1 MKKLL
6 LACVAAC
13 ATLSSI
19 QAQTAFAESGLW
31 DNWYVGAN
39 IGFNSKLTHN
49 PFFTHLNPHLTLRG
63 GKDFTPVIGVMAEF
77 TTFFDDKQFPA
88 EINGGDYLYSHTAI
102 KAFNL
107 DLLANLNFHNLFKG
121 YLGYQRPFEVRL
133 LAGVGLNH
141 VCGID
146 SEQKN
151 DFIAKIG
158 LDFAFSLDKYV
169 RVKGLEAYIEP
180 ALNYNLNR
188 YSSGVE
194 INPNYAAWQL
204 AIGVN
209 YHFNRRHKASEK
221 VVATTYPTPAP
232 RVQVKTTVTPV
243 TVEPK
248 PAEVEPKKTADASV
262 TVTTIL
268 PQPTKTEPVKTE
280 PVKAEP
286 VKTEPVKTAPAK
298 AKPAKKESAKKEP
311 AKTEPAKTEPAKETK
326 NTPKKPASAAI
337 KKQATTAA
345 TPVVADNSA
354 LPTIRYEKDEN
365 MIPDDQSDAVSQ
377 VASYMKNHPRAH
389 IIIKGQSARTNA
401 VKNALI
407 RRFGINASR
416 LSTASGAQADVVT
429 FGEK

>member
-6 LACVAAC
+6 LTCVAAC

-141 VCGID
+141 VCGVN

-286 VKTEPVKTAPAK
+286 VKTAPAK
-298 AKPAKKESAKKEP
+298 AKPAK
-311 AKTEPAKTEPAKETK
+311 ETK
-326 NTPKKPASAAI
+326 STPKKPAAAAT
-337 KKQATTAA
+337 KKQSTTAA
-345 TPVVADNSA
+345 TPVVADNSS
-354 LPTIRYEKDEN
+354 LPTIRYKADEN

-389 IIIKGQSARTNA
+389 IVIKGQSARTNA

>member
-1 MKKLL
+1 M
-6 LACVAAC
+6 
-13 ATLSSI
+13 
-19 QAQTAFAESGLW
+19 
-31 DNWYVGAN
+31 
-39 IGFNSKLTHN
+39 
-49 PFFTHLNPHLTLRG
+49 
-63 GKDFTPVIGVMAEF
+63 
-77 TTFFDDKQFPA
+77 
-88 EINGGDYLYSHTAI
+88 
-102 KAFNL
+102 
-107 DLLANLNFHNLFKG
+107 
-121 YLGYQRPFEVRL
+121 
-133 LAGVGLNH
+133 
-141 VCGID
+141 
-146 SEQKN
+146 
-151 DFIAKIG
+151 
-158 LDFAFSLDKYV
+158 

-248 PAEVEPKKTADASV
+248 PAEVEPKKVAENTIK
-262 TVTTIL
+262 VTTVQ
-268 PQPTKTEPVKTE
+268 PQPAKQEPIKAEPVKAE

-286 VKTEPVKTAPAK
+286 VKTEPVK
-298 AKPAKKESAKKEP
+298 
-311 AKTEPAKTEPAKETK
+311 ETK
-326 NTPKKPASAAI
+326 STLKKPASAAI
-337 KKQATTAA
+337 KKQATTAV

-354 LPTIRYEKDEN
+354 LPTLRYEKDEN

-389 IIIKGQSARTNA
+389 IVIKGQSARTNA

-416 LSTASGAQADVVT
+416 LSTASGSQADVVT

>member
-6 LACVAAC
+6 LACVAAV

-88 EINGGDYLYSHTAI
+88 VINAGNNLYSHTAI

-141 VCGID
+141 VCGVN

-158 LDFAFSLDKYV
+158 LDFAFS
-169 RVKGLEAYIEP
+169 
-180 ALNYNLNR
+180 
-188 YSSGVE
+188 
-194 INPNYAAWQL
+194 
-204 AIGVN
+204 
-209 YHFNRRHKASEK
+209 
-221 VVATTYPTPAP
+221 
-232 RVQVKTTVTPV
+232 
-243 TVEPK
+243 
-248 PAEVEPKKTADASV
+248 
-262 TVTTIL
+262 
-268 PQPTKTEPVKTE
+268 
-280 PVKAEP
+280 
-286 VKTEPVKTAPAK
+286 
-298 AKPAKKESAKKEP
+298 
-311 AKTEPAKTEPAKETK
+311 
-326 NTPKKPASAAI
+326 
-337 KKQATTAA
+337 
-345 TPVVADNSA
+345 
-354 LPTIRYEKDEN
+354 
-365 MIPDDQSDAVSQ
+365 
-377 VASYMKNHPRAH
+377 
-389 IIIKGQSARTNA
+389 
-401 VKNALI
+401 
-407 RRFGINASR
+407 
-416 LSTASGAQADVVT
+416 
-429 FGEK
+429 

>member
-1 MKKLL
+1 M
-6 LACVAAC
+6 
-13 ATLSSI
+13 
-19 QAQTAFAESGLW
+19 
-31 DNWYVGAN
+31 
-39 IGFNSKLTHN
+39 
-49 PFFTHLNPHLTLRG
+49 
-63 GKDFTPVIGVMAEF
+63 
-77 TTFFDDKQFPA
+77 
-88 EINGGDYLYSHTAI
+88 
-102 KAFNL
+102 
-107 DLLANLNFHNLFKG
+107 
-121 YLGYQRPFEVRL
+121 
-133 LAGVGLNH
+133 
-141 VCGID
+141 
-146 SEQKN
+146 
-151 DFIAKIG
+151 
-158 LDFAFSLDKYV
+158 

-248 PAEVEPKKTADASV
+248 PAEAEPKKVAENTIK
-262 TVTTIL
+262 VTTVQ
-268 PQPTKTEPVKTE
+268 PQPAKQEPIKAE
-280 PVKAEP
+280 PVKAE
-286 VKTEPVKTAPAK
+286 PAK
-298 AKPAKKESAKKEP
+298 AKPAKKEP
-311 AKTEPAKTEPAKETK
+311 AKAEPVKTEPAKETK
-326 NTPKKPASAAI
+326 STPKKPAAAAT
-337 KKQATTAA
+337 KKQSTTAA

-354 LPTIRYEKDEN
+354 LPTIRYKADEN

>member
-141 VCGID
+141 VCGVN

-286 VKTEPVKTAPAK
+286 VKTAPAK
-298 AKPAKKESAKKEP
+298 AKPAK
-311 AKTEPAKTEPAKETK
+311 ETK
-326 NTPKKPASAAI
+326 STPKKPAAAAT
-337 KKQATTAA
+337 KKQSTTAT
-345 TPVVADNSA
+345 TPVVADNSS
-354 LPTIRYEKDEN
+354 LPTIRYKADEN

>member
-141 VCGID
+141 VCGVN

-248 PAEVEPKKTADASV
+248 PAEAEPKKVAENTIK
-262 TVTTIL
+262 VTTVQ
-268 PQPTKTEPVKTE
+268 PQPAKQEPIKAE
-280 PVKAEP
+280 PVKAE
-286 VKTEPVKTAPAK
+286 PAK
-298 AKPAKKESAKKEP
+298 AKPAKKEP
-311 AKTEPAKTEPAKETK
+311 AKAEPVKTEPAKETK
-326 NTPKKPASAAI
+326 STPKKPAAAAT
-337 KKQATTAA
+337 KKQSTTAA

-354 LPTIRYEKDEN
+354 LPTIRYKADEN

>member
-141 VCGID
+141 VCGVNSD
-146 SEQKN
+146 QKN

-248 PAEVEPKKTADASV
+248 PAEAEPKKVAENTIK
-262 TVTTIL
+262 VTTVQ
-268 PQPTKTEPVKTE
+268 PQPAKQEPI
-280 PVKAEP
+280 KA
-286 VKTEPVKTAPAK
+286 EPVKTAPAK

-326 NTPKKPASAAI
+326 STPKKPAAAAT
-337 KKQATTAA
+337 KKQSTTAA

-416 LSTASGAQADVVT
+416 LSTASGSQADVVT

>member
-88 EINGGDYLYSHTAI
+88 VINAGNNLYSHTAI

-141 VCGID
+141 VCGVNSD
-146 SEQKN
+146 QKN

-232 RVQVKTTVTPV
+232 RVQVKTTITPV

-248 PAEVEPKKTADASV
+248 PAVVEPKKTAEN
-262 TVTTIL
+262 TIKVTTVQ
-268 PQPTKTEPVKTE
+268 PQPAKQEPIKAEPVKAEPAKEAPVKAEPAKAKPAKTEPAKAK
-280 PVKAEP
+280 PAKAEP
-286 VKTEPVKTAPAK
+286 VKTEP
-298 AKPAKKESAKKEP
+298 
-311 AKTEPAKTEPAKETK
+311 AKETK
-326 NTPKKPASAAI
+326 STPKKPASAAI
-337 KKQATTAA
+337 KKQATTAV
-345 TPVVADNSA
+345 TPVVADNST
-354 LPTIRYEKDEN
+354 LPTIRYKKDEN

-416 LSTASGAQADVVT
+416 LSTASGSQADVVT

>member
-6 LACVAAC
+6 LACVAAV
-13 ATLSSI
+13 ATLSSV

-88 EINGGDYLYSHTAI
+88 VINAGNNLYSHTAI

-146 SEQKN
+146 SDQKN

-248 PAEVEPKKTADASV
+248 PAEVEPKKVAENTIK
-262 TVTTIL
+262 VTTVQ
-268 PQPTKTEPVKTE
+268 PQPAKQEPIKAEPVKAEPAKAKPAKTEPAKAK
-280 PVKAEP
+280 PAKAEP
-286 VKTEPVKTAPAK
+286 VKTEP
-298 AKPAKKESAKKEP
+298 
-311 AKTEPAKTEPAKETK
+311 AKETK
-326 NTPKKPASAAI
+326 STPKKPAAAAT
-337 KKQATTAA
+337 KKQSTTAA

-354 LPTIRYEKDEN
+354 LPAIRFKDGESI
-365 MIPDDQSDAVSQ
+365 IPDNQSDALSQ

-389 IIIKGQSARTNA
+389 IVAKGQSGQANA
-401 VKNALI
+401 VRNALI

-416 LSTASGAQADVVT
+416 LSTSSGAQADVVT